1 MKKFLRFVFDVDQKH
16 LPSPAQ
22 ILNEK
27 WAASCEKGPDDMT
40 RDFE

>member
-1 MKKFLRFVFDVDQKH
+1 MALSSCNGYT
-16 LPSPAQ
+16 LTEITEAL
-22 ILNEK
+22 IMATI